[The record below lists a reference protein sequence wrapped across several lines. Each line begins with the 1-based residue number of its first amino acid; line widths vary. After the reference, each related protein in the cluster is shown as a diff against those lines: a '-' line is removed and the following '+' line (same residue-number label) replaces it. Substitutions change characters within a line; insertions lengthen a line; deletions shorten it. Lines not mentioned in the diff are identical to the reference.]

1 MSTENHTVV
10 PLPHPL
16 IQLRKILGWS
26 RVDCAEASG
35 LTPSSVQ
42 NIERGSAPLAPETA
56 FALEGATGCN
66 AMHLAEAAETWR
78 RLKGKQ
84 PAVMQQGLQEPA
96 GRDYAEYFHP
106 KTLLFE
112 PFTRD
117 YYERYVQSPLPSE
130 SAQNAV
136 LDLGRRIGLLLGT
149 LAAEPQRFR
158 RTYRQLAHLI
168 NGQRQQAGVK
178 DPEMAEFAANMGT
191 SEQKEMTLAELGAE
205 EKLPEHPLWQQAD
218 LASRFKPEDKFKVT
232 VEKYPFWPGVER
244 LGGDADYFVPDF
256 TLAERKV
263 WRITLPDGS
272 LLTIPVV
279 NTRSTGLRGKLTP
292 AMTRHI
298 RLQRELGKKD
308 STAD

>member
-1 MSTENHTVV
+1 MSTENPIVV

-16 IQLRKILGWS
+16 TQLRKILGWS

-42 NIERGSAPLAPETA
+42 NIERGSAPLAPEAA
-56 FALEGATGCN
+56 FALEGAAGCN
-66 AMHLAEAAETWR
+66 AMHLAEASGTWR

-84 PAVMQQGLQEPA
+84 PAVMKEGLQEPA

-117 YYERYVQSPLPSE
+117 YYDRYVQSPLPAE

-149 LAAEPQRFR
+149 LATEPQRFR
-158 RTYRQLAHLI
+158 RTYRQLAQLI
-168 NGQRQQAGVK
+168 NRERQQAGVK

-191 SEQKEMTLAELGAE
+191 SQQKEMTLAELAAE
-205 EKLPEHPLWQQAD
+205 EKLPEHPLWKQAD
-218 LASRFKPEDKFKVT
+218 LSSRLKPEDKLKVT
-232 VEKYPFWPGVER
+232 IEEYPFWPGVER
-244 LGGDADYFVPDF
+244 IGGEDDYYVPDF

-279 NTRSTGLRGKLTP
+279 NTRSTGLRAKLTP
-292 AMTRHI
+292 AMTQHI
-298 RLQRELGKKD
+298 RLQRESGSKD
-308 STAD
+308 SVA